1 MKKILKSIIN
11 IETILASFIG
21 AIGYGVGYNLPNK
34 FNVHPI
40 ISIICCLVLGTSFD
54 FLAEKILSCSFFEKS
69 RKNKIITAIYVYI
82 GYLIS
87 WIIVDKTLNYD
98 LDIDFLTNIE
108 MIIVIQVVLL
118 IIKSLKKSIKNKR
131 NDNKKKGTN

>member
-1 MKKILKSIIN
+1 MRKFITIDSI
-11 IETILASFIG
+11 AVAFIG

-108 MIIVIQVVLL
+108 MIMVIQVVLL
-118 IIKSLKKSIKNKR
+118 IIKSLKKSIKNR
-131 NDNKKKGTN
+131 INDNKKKGTN